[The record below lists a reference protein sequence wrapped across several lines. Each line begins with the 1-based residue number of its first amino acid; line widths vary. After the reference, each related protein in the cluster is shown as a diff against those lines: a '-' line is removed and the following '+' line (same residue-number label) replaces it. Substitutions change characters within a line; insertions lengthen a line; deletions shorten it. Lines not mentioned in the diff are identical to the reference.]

1 MVYYVETL
9 LAQKARPEM
18 KRLLTILL
26 LGAGTLLAG
35 GQAADQDVAAPMDA
49 YLAACHK
56 LDRFSGSVLVAHK
69 GRIVLSKGYGCANY
83 ELGVPNSPETRFR
96 LGSVTKQFTAMA
108 ILQLEERGKLKV
120 TDTVKSVFPDYPGGE
135 KITIHNLLTHTSGIP
150 NFTDLPDYLKIQTL
164 PSPVLQTV
172 ERFKNLPLD
181 FAPGEKFSY
190 SNSGYIL
197 LGAVIEKV
205 TGGTYEEF
213 VRENIFRPL
222 GMEGSGYDHN
232 ETILKSR
239 ASGYEFPEDRMA
251 NASYIDMSIPHA
263 AGALYSTVE
272 DLYKWDR
279 ALYTDKLISPASR
292 TRLFTPFKGTYA
304 YGWSIG
310 SFAGRKTIG
319 HGGGI
324 NGFTTD
330 IIRFPDDDACVI
342 VLNNFAT
349 GFTAEIS
356 RALAGYLFG
365 QDVEMPKEK
374 KEITLPDAVLD
385 AYRGQYKL
393 EGTQAV
399 FTVTREGNRLI
410 IQLPGQAPRPLHA
423 ESETGFFLKSLG
435 FEITF
440 VKDTSGRVTH
450 FLLLQGKHEMKAL
463 KVG

>member
-1 MVYYVETL
+1 
-9 LAQKARPEM
+9 M
-18 KRLLTILL
+18 KRSRAILVVSLLMSFTFV
-26 LGAGTLLAG
+26 AGPLVAG
-35 GQAADQDVAAPMDA
+35 GQAADKDVAALMDA

-56 LDRFSGSVLVAHK
+56 LDRFSGSVLIAHK
-69 GRIVLSKGYGCANY
+69 GKIVLSKGYGMANY

-108 ILQLEERGKLKV
+108 ILQLEEQGKLKV

-135 KITIHNLLTHTSGIP
+135 KITIHHLLTHTSGIP
-150 NFTDLPDYLKIQTL
+150 NFTDSPDYFKTQTL

-181 FAPGEKFSY
+181 FAPGERMSY
-190 SNSGYIL
+190 SNSGYVL
-197 LGAVIEKV
+197 LGAIIEKV
-205 TGGTYEEF
+205 TGRPYEEF
-213 VRENIFRPL
+213 LNENIFRPL
-222 GMEGSGYDHN
+222 GMEGSGYDHTDAIIKN
-232 ETILKSR
+232 R
-239 ASGYEFPEDRMA
+239 ASGYEFPADRMA
-251 NASYIDMSIPHA
+251 NASFIDMSIPHA

-279 ALYTDKLISPASR
+279 ALDTDKLISPAAK

-349 GFTAEIS
+349 GFTDAIS
-356 RALAGYLFG
+356 AALAGYLFG
-365 QDVEMPKEK
+365 QAVEMPKEK
-374 KEITLPDAVLD
+374 KEIALPAAVLD
-385 AYRGQYKL
+385 AYPGRYKL
-393 EGTQAV
+393 EGMQAIL
-399 FTVTREGNRLI
+399 TVSREGDALFI
-410 IQLPGQAPRPLHA
+410 ELPGQPRRPLHA
-423 ESETGFFLKSLG
+423 ESETKFFMKTFG
-435 FEITF
+435 FEVTF
-440 VKDTSGRVTH
+440 EKDASGRVTH
-450 FLLLQGKHEMKAL
+450 FLLLQGGQGMKAL
-463 KVG
+463 KVE

>member
-1 MVYYVETL
+1 MKNP
-9 LAQKARPEM
+9 LA
-18 KRLLTILL
+18 ILVVSFL
-26 LGAGTLLAG
+26 MSFALAAGPLLAG
-35 GQAADQDVAAPMDA
+35 GQAVDKDAAALMDA

-69 GRIVLSKGYGCANY
+69 GRIVLNKGYGMANY
-83 ELGVPNSPETRFR
+83 ELGVPNSPETKFR

-135 KITIHNLLTHTSGIP
+135 KITIHHLLTHTSGIP
-150 NFTDLPDYLKIQTL
+150 NFTDSPDYLKTQTL

-181 FAPGEKFSY
+181 FAPGERFSY

-197 LGAVIEKV
+197 LGAIIEKV
-205 TGGTYEEF
+205 TGRPYEEY

-222 GMEGSGYDHN
+222 GMEGTGYDHA
-232 ETILKSR
+232 ETLLKNR
-239 ASGYEFPEDRMA
+239 ASGYEFPADEMA
-251 NASYIDMSIPHA
+251 NATYIDMSIPHA

-279 ALYTDKLISPASR
+279 ALDTDKLLSPAAM

-304 YGWSIG
+304 CGWTIG
-310 SFAGRKTIG
+310 SFAGHKTIG

-330 IIRFPDDDACVI
+330 IVRFPDDDACVI

-349 GFTAEIS
+349 GFTDEIS
-356 RALAGYLFG
+356 QALAGYLFG
-365 QDVEMPKEK
+365 QAVEMPKEK
-374 KEITLPDAVLD
+374 KEIALPAAVLD
-385 AYRGQYKL
+385 AYPGQYRL
-393 EGTQAV
+393 EGMQAV
-399 FTVTREGNRLI
+399 LTVTREGDRLFI
-410 IQLPGQAPRPLHA
+410 ELPGQARRPLHA
-423 ESETGFFLKSLG
+423 ESETKFFMKTFGFG
-435 FEITF
+435 VTF
-440 VKDTSGRVTH
+440 VKDASGRVTH

-463 KVG
+463 KIG